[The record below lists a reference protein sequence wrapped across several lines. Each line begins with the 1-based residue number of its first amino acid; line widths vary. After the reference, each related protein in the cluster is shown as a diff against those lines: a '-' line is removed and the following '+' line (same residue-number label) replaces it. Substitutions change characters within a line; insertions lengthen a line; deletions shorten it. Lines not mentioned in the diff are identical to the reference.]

1 MFSLQLCEQV
11 ERLARVLSMTLHYK
25 DRGTHGHCDRVALLA
40 EDFAGYLGFDGD
52 HRRSIKLAAAF
63 HDLGKIGVP
72 DQIIHK
78 QQRLTDDEMVQMR
91 THPLISERILAQID
105 HPACA
110 AMGRWARSHHEC
122 IDGSGYPD
130 GLAGGQIPVESQLLA
145 LVDNY
150 DAMAERR
157 PYSAPRTHTAI
168 LAIMESE
175 TGRKHDAGLFARFRT
190 YIDQSPYRQ
199 PF

>member
-1 MFSLQLCEQV
+1 MFSLQLCEQI

-40 EDFAGYLGFDGD
+40 EDFAGHLGFDGD

-78 QQRLTDDEMVQMR
+78 QQRLTDDELVQMR
-91 THPLISERILAQID
+91 AHPLISERILTQID
-105 HPACA
+105 HPACV

-130 GLAGGQIPVESQLLA
+130 GLSGAQIPLESQLLT

-157 PYSAPRTHTAI
+157 AYSAPRHHRTI
-168 LAIMESE
+168 LGIMESE
-175 TGRKHDAGLFARFRT
+175 VGSKHDPDLFARFT
-190 YIDQSPYRQ
+190 CYIDNSPYRQ
-199 PF
+199 PL